1 MAEPPGRG
9 PLPLVADVA
18 DRNPFGEEWAGLDVV
33 HVERFLVA
41 TTDDEPLHWE
51 AKSGKVTPDHVR
63 HAVTAFANR
72 EGGYLIIGA
81 ERDPGRGTW
90 SLPGVELPG
99 TEPLTWGSN
108 VVRSAVSPPPDF
120 DIRSWDRP
128 DGRKAAVIR
137 VQPNCGFLSMTMGRV
152 YYRRPGESSYVENGA
167 ELQTIQNAV
176 QYRSRALP
184 GGGHPVRQ
192 AARQPPAPLP
202 LTLDMQ
208 TDRDTAADLIR
219 ELLEAGNT
227 TRVNIYLSA
236 AAHAL
241 LPAIE
246 AGDEPKLNDALDRI
260 TDLAA
265 VSLSDKATEAPVIRA
280 IEALHEAFDHGL
292 HARGGANRVPREQ
305 LWVATLARA
314 RAVGALAVRLRHWEP
329 ARLLVSHKVDPQE
342 SRVWQMWFRFGDVW
356 ASRSRLYSSDNNV
369 LESSRVPLRLAAGHA
384 LRLPTLRPDELDDE
398 DALITSLCQFDFVT
412 NLVAAWEARA
422 DPPREAAFPYF
433 AAWEGERV
441 RPTAERLISDPNCRG
456 ALLSGTDD
464 QDLADL
470 LRQVSEYADRMSQSM
485 GSWGFWDG
493 FIGGK
498 VQAFLAR
505 NPPRG

>member
-1 MAEPPGRG
+1 MVEPPGHG
-9 PLPLVADVA
+9 PLPLVADIA
-18 DRNPFGEEWAGLDVV
+18 DRNPFGGDWSSLDLAR
-33 HVERFLVA
+33 VEQFLTA
-41 TTDDEPLHWE
+41 TREDEPLHWE

-81 ERDPGRGTW
+81 ERNPGKGTW

-108 VVRSAVSPPPDF
+108 IIRSAVSPPPDF
-120 DIRSWDRP
+120 DIRSWDRAG
-128 DGRKAAVIR
+128 GRKAAVIR
-137 VQPNCGFLSMTMGRV
+137 FQPNCGFLSMTMGRV

-176 QYRSRALP
+176 QYRSRALA
-184 GGGHPVRQ
+184 GGGHPVRP
-192 AARQPPAPLP
+192 AARQRLGPVPP
-202 LTLDMQ
+202 TMDMQ

-236 AAHAL
+236 VTNAL
-241 LPAIE
+241 LPGME

-265 VSLSDKATEAPVIRA
+265 VSLSYASTEEPVARA
-280 IEALHEAFDHGL
+280 IDALHEAFDHGV
-292 HARGGANRVPREQ
+292 HTRGGVNRFPREQ

-314 RAVGALAVRLRHWEP
+314 RAVGALAVRLRRWQS
-329 ARLLVSHKVDPQE
+329 ARLLVSHRADPQE
-342 SRVWQMWFRFGDVW
+342 SRIWQMWFRLGDVW
-356 ASRSRLYSSDNNV
+356 ASRSRLYVSGNNV

-384 LRLPTLRPDELDDE
+384 LRLPTLRPDALDDE
-398 DALITSLCQFDFVT
+398 SALITSLCQFDFVT
-412 NLVAAWEARA
+412 NLVAIWEAPA
-422 DPPREAAFPYF
+422 DLPREAAFPYF

-456 ALLSGTDD
+456 ALLPGADD
-464 QDLADL
+464 RRLADL
-470 LRQVSEYADRMSQSM
+470 LRQVSDHADRMSQSM